1 MPEETEPKNPEELLR
16 ASELKYRRLFETAK
30 DGILILDA
38 KTGEITDVNPFLINL
53 LGYAHEEFI
62 GARLWEIGPFKDIK
76 ECKLAFA
83 ELQEKEY
90 IRYESLPLQ
99 TKGGQAVA
107 VEFASNVY
115 SLSGG
120 TKVIQCNI
128 RDITKRKHTEDAL
141 HQSEDE
147 YRLFFQSNLAGNY
160 VSTPDG
166 EVLACNSAFAVMCG
180 FTSIE
185 EALKHN
191 LASLYPDP
199 RELEAFVD
207 AVRAHRLLE
216 HTEREL
222 RRPDGSPLHVIQ
234 SAIGKFDTQGELIEI
249 LGYLIDETAHRRTEQ
264 ELRQV
269 LKMEAVGQLA
279 AGISHD
285 FNNLLCIIN
294 GYSEVLL
301 DNQEIAETA
310 RNQLQQIRKAGQRAA
325 ALTHQLLAFSRK
337 QVLQPKVFSLNLVL
351 RDHEQALLRLIGE
364 DIEVRTELDP
374 HLEAIKADPNQ
385 IEQVILNL
393 CVNARDAMPEGGR
406 ITLETTNVD
415 VDELLAG
422 QHAPMKPGRYVRLAV
437 SDTGTG
443 MDKETLT
450 RIFEPFFTTKGP
462 EKGTGLGLAT
472 VYGIVKQTGGY
483 VWAYSEPGQ
492 GATFSVYLPTA
503 TEGAEPSKLAANP
516 QEILRGSETIL
527 LVEDTAQLLDLTRKL
542 LEGSGYKVLEAAGGK
557 QAIEIADRYDGNIA
571 LLLTDVVMPNIG
583 GLSLAKS
590 LRKRRSGMKIL
601 YMSGYSNGAIVD
613 SGVLKPGTDFVH
625 KPFTAKELAKK
636 VRELLDTPLDDSE
649 PSHSTPVNG
658 H

>member
-1 MPEETEPKNPEELLR
+1 MPEETEPNNSGELLR
-16 ASELKYRRLFETAK
+16 TSELKYRRLFETAK

-38 KTGEITDVNPFLINL
+38 KTGEITDVNPYLLNL
-53 LGYAHEEFI
+53 LGYTYDEFI
-62 GARLWEIGPFKDIK
+62 GARLWEIGPFKDIA
-76 ECKLAFA
+76 ECKLVFE
-83 ELQEKEY
+83 ELQDKEY
-90 IRYESLPLQ
+90 IRYECLPLEA
-99 TKGGQAVA
+99 KDGHLVA
-107 VEFASNVY
+107 VEYVSNVY
-115 SLSGG
+115 GLTGG
-120 TKVIQCNI
+120 KRVIQCNI

-141 HQSEDE
+141 HRSEDE

-166 EVLACNSAFAVMCG
+166 KVLACNSAFAMMCG
-180 FTSIE
+180 FNSVE

-191 LASLYPDP
+191 LASLYPDA
-199 RELEAFVD
+199 RDLEVFVD
-207 AVRAHRLLE
+207 AVRSHRLLE

-222 RRPDGSPLHVIQ
+222 CRPDGSPLYVIE

-249 LGYLIDETAHRRTEQ
+249 LGYLIDETEHRRTDQ

-301 DNQEIAETA
+301 DNQEITETA
-310 RNQLQQIRKAGQRAA
+310 RNQIQQIRKAGQRAA

-337 QVLQPKVFSLNLVL
+337 QVLQPKVFSLNLIL
-351 RDHEQALLRLIGE
+351 RDLEQALLRLIGQ

-393 CVNARDAMPEGGR
+393 CVNARDAMPKGGK
-406 ITLETTNVD
+406 ITLETTNVE
-415 VDELLAG
+415 VDQLLAG
-422 QHAPMKPGRYVRLAV
+422 QHAPMKPGRYVRLTV

-472 VYGIVKQTGGY
+472 AYGIVKQSGGY
-483 VWAYSEPGQ
+483 VWANSEPGQ
-492 GATFSVYLPTA
+492 GATFSLYLPIA
-503 TEGAEPSKLAANP
+503 TEGAKASKPGANP

-542 LEGSGYKVLEAAGGK
+542 LEGSGYNVLEAAGGK

-590 LRKRRSGMKIL
+590 LHQRRSGMKIL
-601 YMSGYSNGAIVD
+601 YMSGYANGAIGD
-613 SGVLKPGTDFVH
+613 NGVMKPGTDFVH

-636 VRELLDTPLDDSE
+636 VRALLDTPLVDS
-649 PSHSTPVNG
+649 
-658 H
+658 

>member
-310 RNQLQQIRKAGQRAA
+310 RNQLQQIREAGQRAA

-364 DIEVRTELDP
+364 VIEVRTELDP

>member
-1 MPEETEPKNPEELLR
+1 
-16 ASELKYRRLFETAK
+16 
-30 DGILILDA
+30 
-38 KTGEITDVNPFLINL
+38 
-53 LGYAHEEFI
+53 
-62 GARLWEIGPFKDIK
+62 
-76 ECKLAFA
+76 
-83 ELQEKEY
+83 
-90 IRYESLPLQ
+90 
-99 TKGGQAVA
+99 
-107 VEFASNVY
+107 
-115 SLSGG
+115 
-120 TKVIQCNI
+120 
-128 RDITKRKHTEDAL
+128 
-141 HQSEDE
+141 
-147 YRLFFQSNLAGNY
+147 
-160 VSTPDG
+160 
-166 EVLACNSAFAVMCG
+166 
-180 FTSIE
+180 
-185 EALKHN
+185 
-191 LASLYPDP
+191 
-199 RELEAFVD
+199 
-207 AVRAHRLLE
+207 
-216 HTEREL
+216 
-222 RRPDGSPLHVIQ
+222 
-234 SAIGKFDTQGELIEI
+234 
-249 LGYLIDETAHRRTEQ
+249 
-264 ELRQV
+264 
-269 LKMEAVGQLA
+269 
-279 AGISHD
+279 
-285 FNNLLCIIN
+285 
-294 GYSEVLL
+294 
-301 DNQEIAETA
+301 
-310 RNQLQQIRKAGQRAA
+310 
-325 ALTHQLLAFSRK
+325 
-337 QVLQPKVFSLNLVL
+337 
-351 RDHEQALLRLIGE
+351 
-364 DIEVRTELDP
+364 
-374 HLEAIKADPNQ
+374 
-385 IEQVILNL
+385 
-393 CVNARDAMPEGGR
+393 MPEGGR